1 MLISFHYLLHVADC
15 IADCGPCWTFWQYPM
30 ERLCGMLLPLI
41 HNRNLPYSNLTNNV
55 QLLEVF
61 NHLSFI
67 PSLSY
72 KYLKK
77 FSVIPKSYP
86 SSKVFT
92 LDDKNEELYW
102 PSEACNLNSSEIK
115 MLKHF
120 YSELF
125 NIPKSSLLVNNLF
138 NVLFIDN
145 LILKIFYLYFINF
158 F

>member
-30 ERLCGMLLPLI
+30 ERLCGMLLPLV
-41 HNRNLPYSNLTNNV
+41 HNRNSPYSNLTNNV
-55 QLLEVF
+55 HLLEVF
-61 NHLSFI
+61 NHLPFI
-67 PSLSY
+67 PLLSH
-72 KYLKK
+72 KYLNK

-102 PSEACNLNSSEIK
+102 PSEAYNINSSEIK
-115 MLKHF
+115 ILKHF

-125 NIPKSSLLVNNLF
+125 NIPKRSLSVNNLF
-138 NVLFIDN
+138 NVLFIS
-145 LILKIFYLYFINF
+145 L
-158 F
+158 